1 MSSLPSVRR
10 RRTAIMLAANLLA
23 LVALGGIGYAGV
35 RALKRY
41 EGATKVSVVSI
52 KLPVTPVG
60 MLATVDADD
69 QLTSVAVFVLKA
81 GTQIG
86 GSIVT
91 VPVSS
96 DSNSLPNGVDRIP
109 LTQAYADGGAEALVL
124 AVESVLSIT
133 VDVSTVATPAEAE
146 ALLAP
151 VAPVKATLP
160 TDVRSSTAGGDTDV
174 LFPAGAVSLSAAQS
188 VEVLNATADSQLN
201 VDRRGNIDA
210 VWAGVAA
217 SVGAGRTTPDTT
229 APLASVADLLGRLF
243 AAPVES
249 RGLPADPILAADN
262 PDGKDVESL
271 VRHEA
276 IFVLASVAPASMSA
290 TSTGLVFRIEAPPG
304 YEDRVKFA
312 VRAILFLG
320 ANVVSVYLGAAVNEA
335 TRYYIDDPRLV
346 AEAQSNN
353 VLFGVTETLT
363 PEVPIEGIDV
373 ILQLGT
379 DFLNGTGDELPST
392 TTSTTEPA

>member
-1 MSSLPSVRR
+1 MSAIPSVRR
-10 RRTAIMLAANLLA
+10 RRTAIMLVANLVA

-41 EGATKVSVVSI
+41 EGATKVTVESI

-60 MLATVDADD
+60 MLATVDASN
-69 QLTSVAVFVLKA
+69 QLTSVAVFVLTA
-81 GTQIG
+81 GSHLG

-91 VPVSS
+91 VPVSA
-96 DSNSLPNGVDRIP
+96 DSNPLPNGVDRIP
-109 LTQAYADGGAEALVL
+109 LTQAYTDGGEEALLL
-124 AVESVLSIT
+124 AVESVLSLTI
-133 VDVSTVATPAEAE
+133 DVSTVAPPAAAA

-151 VAPVKATLP
+151 VSPVAVSLP
-160 TDVRSSTAGGDTDV
+160 SDVQSTTAGGDTDV
-174 LFPAGAVSLSAAQS
+174 AFPAGPATLSAAQV
-188 VEVLNATADSQLN
+188 VEVLTATADAQRS

-210 VWAGVAA
+210 VWAGVAV
-217 SVGAGRTTPDTT
+217 SVGAGLATPDVA
-229 APLASVADLLGRLF
+229 APIATLPDLMGHLF
-243 AAPVES
+243 AAPVEA
-249 RGLPADPILAADN
+249 RGLPADPIAAADN
-262 PDGKDVESL
+262 PDGKDVETL
-271 VRHEA
+271 VRYEA

-290 TSTGLVFRIEAPPG
+290 PSTGLVFRIEAPPG

-320 ANVVSVYLGAAVNEA
+320 ANVVSVYLGAEVHEA

-346 AEAQSNN
+346 EEAESNN
-353 VLFGVTETLT
+353 ALFGITETLT

-379 DFLNGTGDELPST
+379 DFLKGAGDELPST

>member
-1 MSSLPSVRR
+1 
-10 RRTAIMLAANLLA
+10 MLTANLLA
-23 LVALGGIGYAGV
+23 VVALGGIGYAGV

-41 EGATKVSVVSI
+41 EGATKVSVESI

-60 MLATVDADD
+60 MLATVDTENR
-69 QLTSVAVFVLKA
+69 LTSIAVFVLAA
-81 GTQIG
+81 GTEKVG

-96 DSNSLPNGVDRIP
+96 DSTAGGGDVRIP
-109 LTQAYADGGAEALVL
+109 LTQVYDEGGVEELIL
-124 AVESVLSIT
+124 AVESVLSLTI
-133 VDVSTVATPAEAE
+133 DFGSVATPAEAE

-151 VAPVKATLP
+151 VSPMAATLP
-160 TDVRSSTAGGDTDV
+160 TDVLDTATGGDTDV
-174 LFPAGAVSLSAAQS
+174 AISAGAHNLTAAQA
-188 VEVLNATADSQLN
+188 VEVLTATADSQRN

-210 VWAGVAA
+210 TWAAVAA
-217 SVGAGRTTPDTT
+217 TVGAGRTTPPGAT
-229 APLASVADLLGRLF
+229 APITSLSDLLNRLY
-243 AAPVES
+243 AAPVVS
-249 RGLPADPILAADN
+249 RGLPADPIAAADN
-262 PDGKDVESL
+262 PDEKDVETL
-271 VRHEA
+271 VRYEA

-290 TSTGLVFRIEAPPG
+290 PSTGLVFRIEAPPG

-320 ANVVSVYLGAAVNEA
+320 ANVVSVYLGSDVHQE

-346 AEAQSNN
+346 EEAENN
-353 VLFGVTETLT
+353 NALFGETVTLT
-363 PEVPIEGIDV
+363 PQVPIEGIDV

-379 DFLNGTGDELPST
+379 DFLNGVGDELPST

>member
-1 MSSLPSVRR
+1 MSALPGVRR
-10 RRTAIMLAANLLA
+10 RRTAFMLVANLLA
-23 LVALGGIGYAGV
+23 IIALGGIGYAGV
-35 RALKRY
+35 RALQRY
-41 EGATKVSVVSI
+41 EGATKVTVESI

-60 MLATVDADD
+60 MLATVDDED
-69 QLTSVAVFVLKA
+69 QLTSIAVFVLTA
-81 GTQIG
+81 GTQLG

-96 DSNSLPNGVDRIP
+96 DSTAGAGDDRIP
-109 LTQAYADGGAEALVL
+109 LTQVYREGGAEALSL
-124 AVESVLSIT
+124 AVESVLSLTI
-133 VDVSTVATPAEAE
+133 DVSAVASPAEAE
-146 ALLAP
+146 SLLAP
-151 VAPVKATLP
+151 AAPLSVILP
-160 TDVRSSTAGGDTDV
+160 TDVRGTAAGGDTSV
-174 LFPAGAVSLSAAQS
+174 VIPAGQASISASQAA
-188 VEVLNATADSQLN
+188 EVLTSLAQGQFD

-210 VWAGVAA
+210 VWAGVAS
-217 SVGAGRTTPDTT
+217 SVGAGKTTPDV
-229 APLASVADLLGRLF
+229 SVPISSLADLMGRLF
-243 AAPVES
+243 SAPVES
-249 RGLPADPILAADN
+249 RGLPADQIAAADD
-262 PDGKDVESL
+262 PAGEDVETL

-290 TSTGLVFRIEAPPG
+290 PSTGLVFRIEAPPG

-320 ANVVSVYLGAAVNEA
+320 GNVVSVYLGGDVHEA

-346 AEAQSNN
+346 EEAESNN
-353 VLFGVTETLT
+353 ALFGITETLT

-379 DFLNGTGDELPST
+379 DFLNGVGDELPST

>member
-160 TDVRSSTAGGDTDV
+160 TDVRSTTAGGDTEV
-174 LFPAGAVSLSAAQS
+174 LFPAGAASLSAAQS
-188 VEVLNATADSQLN
+188 VEVLNATADSELN

>member
-1 MSSLPSVRR
+1 
-10 RRTAIMLAANLLA
+10 MLVANLLA
-23 LVALGGIGYAGV
+23 IIALGGIGYAGV

-41 EGATKVSVVSI
+41 EGATKVSVASI

-60 MLATVDADD
+60 MLATVDDND
-69 QLTSVAVFVLKA
+69 QLTSIAIFVLTA
-81 GTQIG
+81 GTQLG

-96 DSNSLPNGVDRIP
+96 DSTAGAGADRIP
-109 LTQAYADGGAEALVL
+109 LTQVYSEGGAEALSL
-124 AVESVLSIT
+124 AVESVLSLTI
-133 VDVSTVATPAEAE
+133 DVSAVATPAEAE
-146 ALLAP
+146 SLLAP
-151 VAPVKATLP
+151 VAPFSVNLP
-160 TDVRSSTAGGDTDV
+160 TDVRGTAPGGDTAVDI
-174 LFPAGAVSLSAAQS
+174 PAGQASISASQAA
-188 VEVLNATADSQLN
+188 EVLTSSSDGQLD
-201 VDRRGNIDA
+201 VDRRGNIEA
-210 VWAGVAA
+210 VWAGVALGVDA
-217 SVGAGRTTPDTT
+217 GATTPDVS
-229 APLASVADLLGRLF
+229 APVTSLADLMGRLF

-249 RGLPADPILAADN
+249 RGLPADQITAADN
-262 PDGKDVESL
+262 PDGKDVETL

-290 TSTGLVFRIEAPPG
+290 PSTGLVFRVEAPPG

-320 ANVVSVYLGAAVNEA
+320 GNVVSVYLGGDVHQA

-346 AEAQSNN
+346 EEAESNN
-353 VLFGVTETLT
+353 ALFGMTETLK

-379 DFLNGTGDELPST
+379 DFLNGVGDELPST

>member
-1 MSSLPSVRR
+1 MSAIPSVRR
-10 RRTAIMLAANLLA
+10 RRTAIMLVANLLA

-35 RALKRY
+35 RALQRY
-41 EGATKVSVVSI
+41 EGATKVTVESI
-52 KLPVTPVG
+52 KLPVAPVG
-60 MLATVDADD
+60 MLATVDSDD
-69 QLTSVAVFVLKA
+69 HLTSVAVFVLTA
-81 GTQIG
+81 GSHLG

-96 DSNSLPNGVDRIP
+96 DSNPLPNGVDRVP
-109 LTQAYADGGAEALVL
+109 LTQAYADGGEEALVQ

-133 VDVSTVATPAEAE
+133 IDVSTVAPPAEAE

-151 VAPVKATLP
+151 VSPVTVTLP
-160 TDVRSSTAGGDTDV
+160 TDVQSTTTGSNTDV
-174 LFPAGAVSLSAAQS
+174 VFPAGATTLTAAEA
-188 VEVLNATADSQLN
+188 VEVLTATAATQLS

-210 VWAGVAA
+210 LWAGVAA
-217 SVGAGRTTPDTT
+217 SVGAGRTTPDV
-229 APLASVADLLGRLF
+229 AVPVASLADLLGYLF

-249 RGLPADPILAADN
+249 RGLPADPIAGADN
-262 PDGKDVESL
+262 PDGKDVETL
-271 VRHEA
+271 VRYEA

-290 TSTGLVFRIEAPPG
+290 PSTGLVFRIEAPPG
-304 YEDRVKFA
+304 YDDRVKFA
-312 VRAILFLG
+312 VRALLFLG
-320 ANVVSVYLGAAVNEA
+320 ANVVSVYLGAEVHEA

-346 AEAQSNN
+346 DEAESNN
-353 VLFGVTETLT
+353 ALFGITETLT

-379 DFLNGTGDELPST
+379 DFLHGAGDELPST